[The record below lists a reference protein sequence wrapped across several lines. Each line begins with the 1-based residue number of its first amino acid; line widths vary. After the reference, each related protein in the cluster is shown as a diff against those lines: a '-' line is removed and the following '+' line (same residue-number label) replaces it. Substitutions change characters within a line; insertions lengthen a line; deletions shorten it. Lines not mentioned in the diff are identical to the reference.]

1 MSGGCKS
8 KLKRLEFSYGGYM
21 KRVLLVVL
29 TIFLLGCVSS
39 NLRQVS
45 AGHIGCSHNNITI
58 LDHKSDFWFPSGTS
72 TWVATCK
79 GKRFICSEYSTG
91 VNSNEV
97 KCVQEIE

>member
-1 MSGGCKS
+1 
-8 KLKRLEFSYGGYM
+8 M

-29 TIFLLGCVSS
+29 IIFLLGCVLKSGR
-39 NLRQVS
+39 LRQVS
-45 AGHIGCSHNNITI
+45 AGHIGCSHNDITI

-79 GKRFICSEYSTG
+79 GKRFICSSYTKGDSG
-91 VNSNEV
+91 EV